1 MNISDISE
9 FGFIER
15 LSASFKELL
24 PKGVKGIGDDC
35 ALFPKNRNEFYMV
48 SADMLIEDHHFYKNR
63 ILPYQL
69 GFKSLAVNLSDIAA
83 MGGTPLAS
91 FLSIGLPADTSIEWL
106 DEFVSGYKYLSVK
119 ENVPLCGGDTVGSPV
134 ITLSITVIGEAKAS
148 AVRLRSMAKAGDV
161 ICCTSNL
168 GDSGGG
174 FLTLSSGIDPLA
186 DEEFL
191 LKRHYEPYPEIAAGK
206 WLSRSEGVGAM
217 IDISD
222 GLLSDLSHVVKASEV
237 SAFLNLQ
244 DIPISPEL
252 RRSADRHGWDSLN
265 LALNGGEDYCL
276 LLTVNRDNFKNVSDG
291 FLKAFTRPLFAIGGI
306 EEGNANIRFLK
317 DGKEM
322 DLSGK
327 PFSHFG

>member
-15 LSASFKELL
+15 LSATFKELL

-35 ALFPKNRNEFYMV
+35 ALYPKNTEEFYMV
-48 SADMLIEDHHFYKNR
+48 SADMLIEDHHFYRNK
-63 ILPYQL
+63 ILPHQL

-83 MGGTPLAS
+83 MGGAPLAS
-91 FLSIGLPADTSIEWL
+91 FLSIGLPPDISLEWL
-106 DEFVSGYKYLSVK
+106 DGFVAGYKSLSVK
-119 ENVPLCGGDTVGSPV
+119 ENVPLCGGDTVASPV
-134 ITLSITVIGEAKAS
+134 IVVSVTVIGEAKAA
-148 AVRLRSMAKAGDV
+148 AVRLRSMAKAGDI

-174 FLTLSSGIDPLA
+174 FLALSSGIDAFA

-191 LKRHYEPYPEIAAGK
+191 LKRHHEPYPEISAGK
-206 WLSRSEGVGAM
+206 WLALAEGAGAM

-222 GLLSDLSHVVKASEV
+222 GLLSDLSHILKASGV

-244 DIPISPEL
+244 DIPISFEL
-252 RRSADRHGWDSLN
+252 KRSAERHGWDSLE

-276 LLTVNRDNFKNVSDG
+276 LLTVNKDNFKDVSEG
-291 FLKAFTRPLFAIGGI
+291 FLKTFGRPLFPLGGI
-306 EEGNANIRFLK
+306 ESGNGSIRFVK
-317 DGKEM
+317 EGKEVN
-322 DLSGK
+322 LSGK
-327 PFSHFG
+327 PFSHFK

>member
-1 MNISDISE
+1 MKISDISE

-35 ALFPKNRNEFYMV
+35 ALFPKNSDEFYMV
-48 SADMLIEDHHFYKNR
+48 SADMLVEDRHFFKNK

-91 FLSIGLPADTSIEWL
+91 FLSIGLPAETSLEWL
-106 DEFVSGYKYLSVK
+106 DKFVSGYKELSVK
-119 ENVPLCGGDTVGSPV
+119 ENVPLCGGDTVASPI
-134 ITLSITVIGEAKAS
+134 ITISVTVIGEAEAA
-148 AVRLRSMAKAGDV
+148 AVRLRSMAKPGDI

-168 GDSGGG
+168 GDSGAG
-174 FLTLSSGIDPLA
+174 FLALSSGIGALS
-186 DEEFL
+186 DEQFL
-191 LKRHYEPYPEIAAGK
+191 LKRHYEPYPEISAGK
-206 WLSRSEGVGAM
+206 WLGRTKGIGAM

-222 GLLSDLSHVVKASEV
+222 GLLSDLFHIIKESGV

-244 DIPISPEL
+244 DIPISQEL
-252 RRSADRHGWDSLN
+252 KRSADRHGWNSLE

-276 LLTVNRDNFKNVSDG
+276 LLTVSRDNFKNVSEE
-291 FLKAFTRPLFAIGGI
+291 FLKTFARPLFAIGEI
-306 EEGNANIRFLK
+306 EDGDGKIRFLR
-317 DGKEM
+317 DGKEV
-322 DLSGK
+322 DLPGK

>member
-1 MNISDISE
+1 MKISDISE

-35 ALFPKNRNEFYMV
+35 ALFPKNPGEFYMV
-48 SADMLIEDHHFYKNR
+48 SADMLVEDHHFYKSK
-63 ILPYQL
+63 ILPRQL

-91 FLSIGLPADTSIEWL
+91 FLSIGLPADMSIEWL
-106 DEFVSGYKYLSVK
+106 DGFVSGYKELSVK
-119 ENVPLCGGDTVGSPV
+119 ENVPLCGGDTVASPV
-134 ITLSITVIGEAKAS
+134 ITVSVTVIGEAEAA
-148 AVRLRSMAKAGDV
+148 AVRLRSMAKPGDI

-174 FLTLSSGIDPLA
+174 FLVLSSGIDALS

-191 LKRHYEPYPEIAAGK
+191 LKRHYEPYPEISAGK
-206 WLSRSEGVGAM
+206 WLGSAEGAGAM

-222 GLLSDLSHVVKASEV
+222 GLLSDLSHIVKESGV

-252 RRSADRHGWDSLN
+252 RRSAERHGWDSLE

-276 LLTVNRDNFKNVSDG
+276 LLTVNRDNFKKVSEG
-291 FLKAFTRPLFAIGGI
+291 FLKTFARPLFAIGEI
-306 EEGNANIRFLK
+306 EKGNGGMRFLK
-317 DGKEM
+317 DGKEV
-322 DLSGK
+322 DLPGK